1 MRTSSLSQGSP
12 SAAHAT
18 RVGSS
23 GLQPSP
29 PRGCAQRAYG
39 SAIVSILP
47 LEARSIAKR
56 FGGTVALR
64 GVDLSIAAREC
75 VAIVGENGA
84 GKSTLVRIL
93 AGVEQPDAGTVT
105 LAGQDSRIASPA
117 EARRLG
123 ICLINQD
130 LQSVPNMTV
139 AENIFLGH
147 ERSLHGL
154 IQQHEDDESARQ
166 ALIQLGIDVDLRRR
180 MRTLSVAEAQL
191 IEIARGLTQ
200 EADLLIMDEPTAAL
214 AAAEV
219 ERLFD
224 VIRGLIAR
232 DKAVLYISHR
242 IDEIRRVANRVVVLR
257 DGAVAGALPA
267 SAESGQVITLMV
279 GREIRDLYPRTDH
292 TPGEAAL
299 EVTGLNAQGLADV
312 TFSARGQ
319 HELAE
324 ILYGRTAVASG
335 EIRIHGRA
343 QPALSPA
350 RSIVAGIAFV
360 AEDRRRDSLN
370 LKANLQ
376 DNISLPVLR
385 RFSRWGLLGTR
396 SIALAVARLI
406 RQFAI
411 RAASPQQRVT
421 ELSGGN
427 QQKVVLAKAMIT
439 EPSILILDEPTRG
452 VDVGAKVD
460 IYELLDRFAG
470 EGRAVVMVSS
480 DLDELRGM
488 CDRMVVMYRGRIAGE
503 LSRDDA
509 TPEAVASLA
518 TGQGWAVA

>member
-1 MRTSSLSQGSP
+1 
-12 SAAHAT
+12 
-18 RVGSS
+18 
-23 GLQPSP
+23 
-29 PRGCAQRAYG
+29 
-39 SAIVSILP
+39 VSILP

-147 ERSLHGL
+147 ERSVHGL

-312 TFSARGQ
+312 TFSARGGEILGLGGLVGAGQ